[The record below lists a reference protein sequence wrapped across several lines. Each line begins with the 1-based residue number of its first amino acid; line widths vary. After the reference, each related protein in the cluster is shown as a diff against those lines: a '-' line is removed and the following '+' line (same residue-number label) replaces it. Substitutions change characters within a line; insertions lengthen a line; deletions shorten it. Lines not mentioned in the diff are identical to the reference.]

1 MIAYVKIFL
10 HILCF
15 TLIHTFQELIN
26 CKSDVKISMKVCPKK
41 SRFLLF
47 FFFPLLAT
55 KKSESEKRFPW
66 KKMPGHRKENAYT
79 EEKSDAEKKFLFQIS
94 VFIRTPERKERNY
107 FLVAEEKRRKP
118 GTVNLNGKNRL
129 FVLLQWICEGWH
141 KYTQSHTPTNI
152 NSRNLKHNQENF
164 KYRKENFENILMWR
178 L

>member
-107 FLVAEEKRRKP
+107 FLVAEEKRRK
-118 GTVNLNGKNRL
+118 NKERL
-129 FVLLQWICEGWH
+129 IWMARIVYSFCFSEFVKGGINTLRATLP
-141 KYTQSHTPTNI
+141 PTLI
-152 NSRNLKHNQENF
+152 QET
-164 KYRKENFENILMWR
+164 
-178 L
+178 